1 MQRPYQYN
9 TYDVSG
15 QFIKILIS
23 QLSTGVFFQP
33 SAFSPPIPSSSQR
46 PSSVILNFFPGDIQ
60 LKGEAD
66 DEKISVEELR
76 TQINDLMSLVD
87 ALKKE
92 HG

>member
-1 MQRPYQYN
+1 MI
-9 TYDVSG
+9 S
-15 QFIKILIS
+15 FLSFLLIH
-23 QLSTGVFFQP
+23 FFQP

-60 LKGEAD
+60 LKGETD

-76 TQINDLMSLVD
+76 TQIKDLMGLVD
-87 ALKKE
+87 ALQKE